1 MSFDLAAS
9 LRRLKPQRPNAP
21 LPRRADEAL
30 YFTPASPEAGPEL
43 LLDSCVYIDV
53 VQGRTPDSVDRLLAL
68 RILNHSTI
76 ALAELTHLFGRLDP
90 ANAATRQTLARL
102 RQAIDMIPPHRLE
115 APSPRAFAEAGM
127 LAGLT
132 ARVTCETGD
141 PARLMDALLL
151 LQARETGRVLLTRN
165 IADFDRLQQ
174 LEPTSRVLYY
184 R

>member
-1 MSFDLAAS
+1 V
-9 LRRLKPQRPNAP
+9 
-21 LPRRADEAL
+21 
-30 YFTPASPEAGPEL
+30 GPEL

-76 ALAELTHLFGRLDP
+76 ALAELTHRFGRLDP

-115 APSPRAFAEAGM
+115 APGPRAFAEAGM
-127 LAGLT
+127 LAGVT
-132 ARVTCETGD
+132 ARVTGETGG

-151 LQARETGRVLLTRN
+151 LQTREAGRVLLTRN